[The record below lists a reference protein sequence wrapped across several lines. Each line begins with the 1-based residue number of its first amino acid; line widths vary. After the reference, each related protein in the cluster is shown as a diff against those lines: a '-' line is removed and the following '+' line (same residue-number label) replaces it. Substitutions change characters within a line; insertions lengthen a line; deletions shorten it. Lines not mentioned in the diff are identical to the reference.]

1 MIKPDF
7 TVIGAMKCGT
17 TTLHEQL
24 AQQPNIFMSEPK
36 EPNFFSDD
44 QEYSKGIE
52 WYSSLFSGAPNG
64 ALCGES
70 STHYTKLPTY
80 PKTIERIQRHLPE
93 AKFIYVMRHPIDR
106 LVSQYVHEWSQ
117 RTVSGDINDA
127 IMTFKPLTQYSQYSM
142 QIQPYLATFGPS
154 HVLPMFAENL
164 RNHPQ
169 RELERIC
176 RFIGYSGTP
185 QWQEAIDSQHV
196 SAERLRDSQWR
207 DALVQQPVLRFLRQ
221 TLVPKSARTWV
232 RRFWQMKE
240 RPQLTPESLG
250 YLEQRFDQDLQ
261 TLGQWLGVELT
272 CKTFKASVD
281 NGPSKFIGWK
291 GVSK

>member
-1 MIKPDF
+1 MDNPSFMI
-7 TVIGAMKCGT
+7 IGAMKCAT

-24 AQQPNIFMSEPK
+24 AQQPGIFMSEPK

-44 QEYSKGIE
+44 QEYSKGLE
-52 WYSSLFSGAPNG
+52 WYSSLFSEAPEN

-80 PKTIERIQRHLPE
+80 PKTIDRIQQYLPK

-106 LVSQYVHEWSQ
+106 LVSQYIHEWSQ

-127 IMTFKPLTQYSQYSM
+127 IMIFKPLTQYSQYSM
-142 QIQPYLATFGPS
+142 QIQPYLTAFGPGN
-154 HVLPMFAENL
+154 VLPMFAENL

-169 RELERIC
+169 RELERVC
-176 RFIGYSGTP
+176 QFIGYSSMP
-185 QWQEAIDSQHV
+185 QWQKATDSQHA

-207 DALVQQPVLRFLRQ
+207 DLLVQQPVLKFLRQ
-221 TLVPKSARTWV
+221 TLLPKSSRTWV
-232 RRFWQMKE
+232 RSFWQMKE

-250 YLEQRFDQDLQ
+250 YLEQLFDRDLK
-261 TLGQWLGVELT
+261 TLGQWLGVRLT
-272 CKTFKASVD
+272 CKTFGDSVD
-281 NGPSKFIGWK
+281 NGPSKFIGWQ
-291 GVSK
+291 GVKQ